1 MGVREAVESCIPETD
16 GSITRTWTI
25 DGTIDEEQATAMAF
39 TAAPEFYRAR
49 IRDPAPSV
57 DIIGRGMWRFTFR
70 YLIPGLD
77 PGGEDEPTGDL
88 PTIGTIDID
97 SSGSTQHVTQCF
109 IQQAYGATDQN
120 QAIATALVNA
130 RVVGFH
136 KDGVHGVDIDVPGT
150 TYTLTRKFLPQA
162 ISGAYLYRLS
172 HLRGHINFYPWTL
185 AWGGFGNLVYSIN
198 FDICSLKFMGYR
210 ASIGR
215 TAQGLGC
222 WDISYILR
230 HEPNVDNLQIVEEG
244 ISADHPPIKVPFKA
258 GHHYLWHLYK
268 KREFVGGTIEIPEL
282 TFQSRVCPFADFLFV
297 LGF

>member
-1 MGVREAVESCIPETD
+1 MGVREAVESCIPQQD
-16 GSITRTWTI
+16 GSITRTWII
-25 DGTIDEEQATAMAF
+25 DGTIDDQQAEAAAF
-39 TAAPEFYRAR
+39 TAAPPFYRGR
-49 IRDPAPSV
+49 LRSNAPSV
-57 DIIGRGMWRFTFR
+57 DITGRGIWRYTFT
-70 YLIPGLD
+70 YNIVGLAD
-77 PGGEDEPTGDL
+77 DSEEPTGDL

-97 SSGSTQHVTQCF
+97 SSGGTQHVTQCY
-109 IQQAYGATDQN
+109 IQQAYGQQETN
-120 QAIATALVNA
+120 QAIASALVNA

-162 ISGAYLYRLS
+162 ISGSYLYRLS

-185 AWGGFGNLVYSIN
+185 SWGFGRNNIYSIQ
-198 FDICSLKFMGYR
+198 FEICSLKFMGFR
-210 ASIGR
+210 ANIGK
-215 TAQGLGC
+215 TAKGNGC

-230 HEPNVDNLQIVEEG
+230 HEPNIKDLVVVEEG
-244 ISADHPPIKVPFKA
+244 ISSDHPPIKVPFKA

-268 KREFVGGTIEIPEL
+268 KREFAGGTIEIPEL